1 MRMTTHTV
9 TTVKSMPTTAGCD
22 ANLYPRTILFF
33 WFCLDQKLFLCC
45 QALLVNGELMRRPG
59 VALAAEL
66 CANDM
71 FFCLVKFYCYYSNV
85 FRYVFYML
93 VWRNGLAQ
101 CAH

>member
-1 MRMTTHTV
+1 MHMTTHTV
-9 TTVKSMPTTAGCD
+9 TTVKSMLTTAGCD
-22 ANLYPRTILFF
+22 ANLYPRTIYFF
-33 WFCLDQKLFLCC
+33 GFILILFLCC

-59 VALAAEL
+59 VALAAEV

-71 FFCLVKFYCYYSNV
+71 FFVCADRCVL
-85 FRYVFYML
+85 YVFYML